1 MKQNIGTVDRLIRV
15 IIGLVI
21 ITAGLYFESWWG
33 LVGLLPIFTA
43 LIGWCGL
50 YKVLGISTCK
60 IKK

>member
-50 YKVLGISTCK
+50 YAVLGISTCK